1 MNILVDTHTHTLA
14 SGHAYS
20 TITEMAKAA
29 SENGI
34 KLLGITEHAPSMP
47 GTCSNFYFHNLKVV
61 RRTKFD
67 VELLLGTE
75 LNIMDYEGNVD
86 LDDLTLSN
94 LDLCIASLHPP
105 CIAPGTMEDHTNAII
120 GAMKNPY
127 INIIGHP
134 DDSRYIVDYAKI
146 VKAAKEYHVLLEVNN
161 SSINPNSFRLN
172 ARENYIEML
181 TYCKKYKVPIA
192 LGSDAHVSDDV
203 GNHSNAKELLKT
215 LDFPEELVMNTSV
228 ERFKNF
234 IKEKR

>member
-20 TITEMAKAA
+20 TIEEMARAA

-34 KLLGITEHAPSMP
+34 QILGITEHAPSMP
-47 GTCSNFYFHNLKVV
+47 GTCSDFYFHNLKVV
-61 RRTKFD
+61 RRNKYG

-86 LDDLTLSN
+86 LDDVTLSN
-94 LDLCIASLHPP
+94 LDLSIASLHIP
-105 CIAPGTMEDHTNAII
+105 CIPQGTVEEHTNAII

-134 DDSRYIVDYAKI
+134 DDSRFIVDYEKV

-161 SSINPNSFRLN
+161 SSLSPNSYRLN
-172 ARENYIEML
+172 AKENYIEML
-181 TYCKKYKVPIA
+181 KYCEKYEVPIV
-192 LGSDAHVSDDV
+192 LGSDAHASDDV
-203 GNHSNAKELLKT
+203 GNHSNAIVLLEAIG
-215 LDFPEELVMNTSV
+215 FPEDLVMNTSV
-228 ERFKNF
+228 EKFKSF
-234 IKEKR
+234 IKGKR

>member
-20 TITEMAKAA
+20 TIEEMARAA

-47 GTCSNFYFHNLKVV
+47 GTCNDFYFHNLKVV
-61 RRTKFD
+61 RRNKFG

-75 LNIMDYEGNVD
+75 VNIMDYEGNLD
-86 LDDLTLSN
+86 LDDVTLSN
-94 LDLCIASLHPP
+94 LDLCIASLHIP
-105 CIAPGTMEDHTNAII
+105 CIPQGTVEDHTNAII

-134 DDSRYIVDYAKI
+134 DDSRFILDYEKI
-146 VKAAKEYHVLLEVNN
+146 VKSAKEYHVLLEVNN
-161 SSINPNSFRLN
+161 SSLSPNSFRLN
-172 ARENYIEML
+172 ARENYTEML
-181 TYCKKYKVPIA
+181 KYCKEYEVPIV

-203 GNHSNAKELLKT
+203 GNHLNAKELLKT
-215 LDFPEELVMNTSV
+215 IGFPEELVVNTSV
-228 ERFKNF
+228 EKFKSF
-234 IKEKR
+234 IKGKR